1 MKRQFHSE
9 FRSQIQ
15 CKPKAAKM
23 PRASIQKDAFITIL
37 LARQLTQIY
46 PESLEWNCEGKREKE
61 RERGQQEG
69 KGKAQVAAYCVYV
82 YLCCVLSVRL
92 LAGVFSTASHVC
104 RGNLPAAATTSATT
118 TTNDL
123 SCQYVCK
130 DNIYVE

>member
-1 MKRQFHSE
+1 MELR
-9 FRSQIQ
+9 R
-15 CKPKAAKM
+15 
-23 PRASIQKDAFITIL
+23 
-37 LARQLTQIY
+37 
-46 PESLEWNCEGKREKE
+46 KE
-61 RERGQQEG
+61 REREG
-69 KGKAQVAAYCVYV
+69 KRAAGREGESTSSGVLCVYV

-130 DNIYVE
+130 DNIYICRIKLDKDDME